1 MFILLSKEIQFDENF
16 RKRSGIDSYLRL
28 PMSNESVV
36 IPPDLLQAL
45 MKILT
50 GFKGVGKTNDEIIKN
65 LIDLLNKYDTI
76 LSRHID

>member
-1 MFILLSKEIQFDENF
+1 
-16 RKRSGIDSYLRL
+16 
-28 PMSNESVV
+28 
-36 IPPDLLQAL
+36 

-65 LIDLLNKYDTI
+65 LIDLLNKHDTI